1 MNQYTRKAQRKLCLE
16 VARRINENINNP
28 KRKFVLIEHD
38 YFSRQK
44 LFHVREVGGDIW
56 FASIDRD
63 KAQTMC
69 NLMNLAQNKTI
80 WALAKEQKN
89 NENIG

>member
-1 MNQYTRKAQRKLCLE
+1 MQYTKKALKKLCME
-16 VARRINENINNP
+16 RAKRINEELANP
-28 KRKFVLIEHD
+28 KRKFVLVEYD
-38 YFSRQK
+38 YFSRSK
-44 LFHVREVGGDIW
+44 LFHVREIGGDIW

-89 NENIG
+89 NENIA